1 DFVKTCP
8 TTKNATAVELNVGG
22 DPVGGII
29 KKISAD
35 NLLVVG
41 DAAGMVNPL
50 TGGGI
55 ISGMQGGLIAGEIAT
70 AAIEDGDVSAKRL
83 SEYDERCRK
92 EIGDSFKK
100 YMKARDYLE
109 SLSDEELD
117 SIAKAFNETEFER
130 ISTTELLKVLVKVS
144 PKALLKLG
152 KLF

>member
-1 DFVKTCP
+1 
-8 TTKNATAVELNVGG
+8 
-22 DPVGGII
+22 
-29 KKISAD
+29 
-35 NLLVVG
+35 
-41 DAAGMVNPL
+41 
-50 TGGGI
+50 
-55 ISGMQGGLIAGEIAT
+55 GGLIAGEIA
-70 AAIEDGDVSAKRL
+70 AEAVKNDDVSAKNL
-83 SEYDERCRK
+83 SKYDKRCAE

-100 YMKARDYLE
+100 YMKSRDYLE

>member
-1 DFVKTCP
+1 
-8 TTKNATAVELNVGG
+8 VELNIGG
-22 DPVGGII
+22 DPVGGIL
-29 KKISAD
+29 KKISTD
-35 NLLVVG
+35 KILVVG

-55 ISGMQGGLIAGEIAT
+55 ISGMQGGLIAGEIA
-70 AAIEDGDVSAKRL
+70 ASAVKDGDTSEKRL
-83 SEYDERCRK
+83 SEYDKRCEK
-92 EIGDSFKK
+92 EIGDSFTK
-100 YMKARDYLE
+100 YMKSRDYLE

-130 ISTTELLKVLVKVS
+130 ISTTELLKVLIKVS